1 MKQRGLIILIFVLV
15 LLSIAG
21 VGASDA
27 DDISLTS
34 SAGMSDGDIV
44 SDYINV
50 QSGNDRLDDVIS
62 VNEIDSN
69 DSLAVS
75 NENAVLGDSFND
87 LQSLIDD
94 ADGKLDLDS
103 SYFRDPYSPKDIDI
117 SKNIT
122 IDGHGYTIDGNGGLI
137 INIAEDNITVTLKN
151 ITFANG
157 LADGGGAIQNAR
169 KTSSLTII
177 NCEFLKNSAENIH
190 AVGGGPGGAI
200 YSKGKLT
207 VIGSYFYE
215 NSAAYSGGAI
225 YCNNILLVNN
235 TVFR

>member
-44 SDYINV
+44 IDYINV

-87 LQSLIDD
+87 LQ
-94 ADGKLDLDS
+94 
-103 SYFRDPYSPKDIDI
+103 
-117 SKNIT
+117 
-122 IDGHGYTIDGNGGLI
+122 
-137 INIAEDNITVTLKN
+137 INI
-151 ITFANG
+151 
-157 LADGGGAIQNAR
+157 
-169 KTSSLTII
+169 
-177 NCEFLKNSAENIH
+177 
-190 AVGGGPGGAI
+190 
-200 YSKGKLT
+200 
-207 VIGSYFYE
+207 
-215 NSAAYSGGAI
+215 
-225 YCNNILLVNN
+225 
-235 TVFR
+235 